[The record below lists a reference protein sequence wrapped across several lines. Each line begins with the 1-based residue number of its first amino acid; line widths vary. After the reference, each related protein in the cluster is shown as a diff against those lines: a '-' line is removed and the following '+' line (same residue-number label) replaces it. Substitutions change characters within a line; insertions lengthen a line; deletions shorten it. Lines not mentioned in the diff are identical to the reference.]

1 MKNRFRQKAS
11 ALVTT
16 LFVVVV
22 LTTIVMAFM
31 ASMSLE
37 RQIAKSMKNK
47 YQADLAADAGMQDFL
62 SRLQNIKSDGP
73 YSAFYLLGANTNPYL
88 FLGKRAFTANGTI
101 TKRVPLFSTVLTN
114 FQDLTNFT
122 ASFLSSAAISIQD
135 IDRSGNKVSRSLSSS
150 NDIWCDINKTNAQ
163 FPSGIVGLRNTFT
176 NTNNIP
182 TLSANWVY
190 IKNAAGKV
198 VGRYAYWADD
208 ECSKLDIRYAG
219 QSANTL
225 ANHTRSNGALFSD
238 LALTPLTNTPNAAV
252 NLAATN
258 LANLLAFTNSSIQAL
273 PLSVQNV
280 QYSIANSG
288 NLSTAQWQS
297 LKPFITLYSRHDDRS
312 LDGKR
317 RVNLNALI
325 TSTTNAT
332 DVAQQT
338 LTIRDAITNNLP
350 DFGKRFYSASNG
362 TLTMPT
368 TAHQKAYATRI
379 AANIRDYIDSD
390 SQATIIQSDDTA
402 YSGNSANFI
411 AFDPTSLQDSDL
423 PLALGKESGLCLSE
437 YARVARVVNQPNGA
451 HPASSTTP
459 VTIQVRFGHY
469 VELCNVSGKTITTA
483 DLGSDPHIVLAGR
496 GSWVN
501 AFPAASGG
509 SPDKLR
515 LSDVKMSLPSGL
527 SIPPGGHVYLTTDG
541 GTFPCDS
548 QNDLLGS
555 TTTNRYQL
563 TFGTSAGKWN
573 LVNTSGNTPASTDSG
588 FEDYFITTRATNSG
602 SGNSTSYR
610 YAVYNSESNPSPS
623 YPNQQERLILAN
635 SSGIIDCAFRIYN
648 TIRQY
653 LYRNAQNPS
662 WCATCLG
669 DAESK
674 TDNNTPNELVSDP
687 RFTRGDLRSNFEIV
701 SVIKKSTSQSWKD
714 SAEGLTGSSLASST
728 WMTLGNLNYNYGD
741 TTTYTGDNLWR
752 KGWYEYTTDP
762 AGNAFYKNTNLTSL
776 AELGYIYD
784 PVRHDIEGYRS
795 MGATLRIGQSDSPT
809 NNRATNS
816 AANYQNWLGGRG
828 SDSATNTAYAKNA
841 FLLMDV
847 FRTDTNTSGRINP
860 NSVVRDG
867 VGVVLQSALTNFV
880 YETNATN
887 GASSL
892 LGNQTLNATNAI
904 SAIRDFT
911 TNSTNGFIVSVGDL
925 SRIPAFWGNGN
936 SSTNIVPGKVMSAA
950 SDTGK
955 EEFLRRTANLL
966 TTQSLAYSVY
976 IVGQTGEIQ
985 TKSGADAFVPISTTI
1000 TENVIQLEPV
1010 YPSTPNEQPVV
1021 PIEWKTLKPKSISY

>member
-1 MKNRFRQKAS
+1 MTKYLRQKAS

-22 LTTIVMAFM
+22 LSTIVMAFM

-47 YQADLAADAGMQDFL
+47 YQADLAAEAGMQDFL

-101 TKRVPLFSTVLTN
+101 TKRVPLFSTVFTN
-114 FQDLTNFT
+114 FQDLTNFA

-135 IDRSGNKVSRSLSSS
+135 IDRSGNNVSRSLSSS
-150 NDIWCDINKTNAQ
+150 NDIWCDINKTNAR

-190 IKNAAGKV
+190 IKNATGKV

-219 QSANTL
+219 QNANTL

-238 LALTPLTNTPNAAV
+238 LALTTLTNTPNAAV

-317 RVNLNALI
+317 RVNLNALV

-338 LTIRDAITNNLP
+338 LTIRDAITNSLP

-362 TLTMPT
+362 TLTTPT
-368 TAHQKAYATRI
+368 SSHQKAYATRI
-379 AANIRDYIDSD
+379 AANIRDYIDTD
-390 SQATIIQSDDTA
+390 NNATIINSDDTA
-402 YSGNSANFI
+402 YGGNEVNFTK
-411 AFDPTSLQDSDL
+411 FDGIDSDL
-423 PLALGKESGLCLSE
+423 PLAFGKEGGLFLSE
-437 YARVARVVNQPNGA
+437 YFRVSRVIAPIPQPIVSIA
-451 HPASSTTP
+451 PIDIT
-459 VTIQVRFGHY
+459 VRFGHY
-469 VELCNVSGKTITTA
+469 VELCNISGKTMTTA
-483 DLGSDPHIVLAGR
+483 DLGTDPHIIVGNRGFWQNAHTSTAIRLA
-496 GSWVN
+496 
-501 AFPAASGG
+501 
-509 SPDKLR
+509 
-515 LSDVKMSLPSGL
+515 DVKMRLPADL
-527 SIPPGGHVYLTTDG
+527 SIPPSGFVCLTTDG
-541 GTFPCDS
+541 GFFP
-548 QNDLLGS
+548 
-555 TTTNRYQL
+555 
-563 TFGTSAGKWN
+563 
-573 LVNTSGNTPASTDSG
+573 SGNQTNVLGNNVIQLSHGAGPGQWTLGNTNGTTAMVGGSQY
-588 FEDYFITTRATNSG
+588 EDYNITTSVTG
-602 SGNSTSYR
+602 SGQTLQYG
-610 YAVYNSESNPSPS
+610 VYNTTPDDKASPT
-623 YPNQQERLILAN
+623 YTDQRERLIFAN
-635 SSGIIDCAFRIYN
+635 NSGIIDCSFRIYA
-648 TIRQY
+648 TLRRYLKPDIR
-653 LYRNAQNPS
+653 NPIWIS
-662 WCATCLG
+662 TFLNDG
-669 DAESK
+669 ESE
-674 TDNNTPNELVSDP
+674 TGNNTPTGDDKES
-687 RFTRGDLRSNFEIV
+687 RYTRGDLRSNCDIV
-701 SVIKKSTSQSWKD
+701 SFNAKGTGIVWKQAGDGTGANLYSD
-714 SAEGLTGSSLASST
+714 SAAIQQQ
-728 WMTLGNLNYNYGD
+728 TLGLLNYNYDKLPNYNG
-741 TTTYTGDNLWR
+741 NQVAAWR
-752 KGWYEYTTDP
+752 KGWYEYTPDP
-762 AGNAFYKNTNLTSL
+762 AGNHFVKNNNLTSL

-784 PVRHDIEGYRS
+784 PVRYDIEGYRS

-816 AANYQNWLGGRG
+816 AVDYQNWLGGRG
-828 SDSATNTAYAKNA
+828 SDSATNTSYAKNA
-841 FLLMDV
+841 FLLMDI

-867 VGVVLQSALTNFV
+867 LGVVLQSALTNFV

-892 LGNQTLNATNAI
+892 LGNQTLNATSTI
-904 SAIRDFT
+904 SAIRDFA

-925 SRIPAFWGNGN
+925 SRIPAFWGNGT
-936 SSTNIVPGKVMSAA
+936 SSGNIVPGKVMSAA
-950 SDTGK
+950 SDAGK

-985 TKSGADAFVPISTTI
+985 TKNGADAFVPISTTI
-1000 TENVIQLEPV
+1000 TENVIQLEPL
-1010 YPSTPNEQPVV
+1010 YPSTLNEQPVV